1 MERMLFLATGFWV
14 GGAAAWA
21 PIAGYLLAPHCRGRR
36 GDASICAAAAEDGAS
51 AGARGRMDAAALQRR
66 VVMAASEDEEDPAG
80 VLVRPDDPSA
90 LMTERDRMR
99 LAPVHTLKR
108 KRRSRKIV
116 RNEVV
121 EEKFSPLVPGAR
133 LVCARQ
139 SVQETIISA
148 YAGDKLEDK
157 QGALQEQRH
166 LVRRRRLRRR
176 RSALQRLPQAA
187 RAAGDCERQVPRRL
201 IAAVRAGRRCAR
213 VRNTRMRPSGAGGE
227 PRPPECLLSSL
238 CGRWS
243 VLTVCGAAC
252 GFEVARTHWH
262 DACGL

>member
-1 MERMLFLATGFWV
+1 MSESSPVSQFLVYCSSMERMLFLATGFWV

-51 AGARGRMDAAALQRR
+51 TGARGRMDAAALQRR

-133 LVCARQ
+133 Q

-157 QGALQEQRH
+157 QLAGEDYWVDPAELKREVDAQRNA
-166 LVRRRRLRRR
+166 RSRLKQYKRKERPP
-176 RSALQRLPQAA
+176 SSQDAAA
-187 RAAGDCERQVPRRL
+187 RVPCPDPHCHTH
-201 IAAVRAGRRCAR
+201 APVR
-213 VRNTRMRPSGAGGE
+213 
-227 PRPPECLLSSL
+227 
-238 CGRWS
+238 
-243 VLTVCGAAC
+243 
-252 GFEVARTHWH
+252 
-262 DACGL
+262 D